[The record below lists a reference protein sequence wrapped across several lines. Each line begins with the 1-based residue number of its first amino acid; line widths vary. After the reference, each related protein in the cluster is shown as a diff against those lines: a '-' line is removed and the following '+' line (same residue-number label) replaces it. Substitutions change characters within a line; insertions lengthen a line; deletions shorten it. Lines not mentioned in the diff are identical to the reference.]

1 MSLDA
6 WHRSRLVVEH
16 EPSRQEISELLG
28 IVRTDLEDAR
38 IPQVSA
44 DRRLACCYSAL
55 LTAARA
61 ALRAAGYRVPRTS
74 PSHHYV
80 AIQSLRFTVG
90 LEDRVLRQMESM
102 GKKRV
107 TADYV
112 RVGEVSESMVEEGLA
127 FAEEHCERIID
138 WIRTAHPSLI
148 EESV

>member
-6 WHRSRLVVEH
+6 WRTSRLMVEH
-16 EPSRQEISELLG
+16 EPSRQEILELLG
-28 IVRTDLEDAR
+28 IVRTDFEDIH

-44 DRRLACCYSAL
+44 DQRLACCPSAL

-61 ALRAAGYRVPRTS
+61 ALRAAGYRVSKTS
-74 PSHHYV
+74 PSHLYD
-80 AIQSLRFTVG
+80 AIPSLRFTVG

-127 FAEEHCERIID
+127 LAEEHCERIID